1 MIIINSSNLQRHTR
15 LQDHARAELAARLEF
30 NSMQRRM
37 AGDLTDP
44 QTLAINQR
52 AIYTPDYWLEIDRT
66 AREVSEDTRGREIYD
81 DLQAVVTVQSLGK
94 TLKAYTNPGDISD
107 DVRIS
112 MDGQTPITFDQVGY
126 GGDADPIPMFTTGF
140 GVDWRD
146 MLGAMDGG
154 LDKMLDS
161 ERAKLKKFYGA
172 MNRYLLGGS
181 ANISVAG
188 FKGQGIKNHR
198 NTEKIDLASPAI
210 NLTTASADDL
220 MAFFNVRFAAVLD
233 DNNTP
238 YVDVLWVS
246 KEIRANLR
254 KPFSTAGGF
263 KEGTVEENILK
274 TCPWIKEIRTSYS
287 TENMSETGL
296 VGNEFLAYVRNKTFI
311 EIPTGQAVTITPMPR
326 LLPRQNFNNDVS
338 SAWGVQI
345 RRDGGN
351 AGVFYAGELT

>member
-1 MIIINSSNLQRHTR
+1 MIIINRENLDRHTR
-15 LQDHARAELAARLEF
+15 LQEHDQAELAARLEF
-30 NSMQRRM
+30 NAHQRRL
-37 AGDLTDP
+37 ADGVFDP
-44 QTLAINQR
+44 QTLAINAR
-52 AIYTPDYWLEIDRT
+52 AVYTPDYWLEIDRT
-66 AREVSEDTRGREIYD
+66 LRYAAEDTRGREIFD
-81 DLQAVVTVQSLGK
+81 DLQSMVTVQSLGK
-94 TLKAYTNPGDISD
+94 TLKAYTNPGDISA
-107 DVRIS
+107 DVRVS
-112 MDGQTPITFDQVGY
+112 MDGQTPITFDQAGY

-161 ERAKLKKFYGA
+161 ERAKLKKYYGA

-181 ANISVAG
+181 ENISVAG
-188 FKGQGIKNHR
+188 FKGQGLKNHR

-210 NLTTASADDL
+210 DLTTATADEL
-220 MAFFNVRFAAVLD
+220 MAFFNVRFYAVLD

-238 YVDVLWVS
+238 AVDVLWVS

-254 KPFSTAGGF
+254 KPFSASGGF

-274 TCPWIKEIRTSYS
+274 TSPWIKEIRTSYS

-296 VGNEFLAYVRNKTFI
+296 VGNEFIAYVRNKSFI
-311 EIPTGQAVTITPMPR
+311 EIPTGQAVTITPLPR
-326 LLPRQNFNNDVS
+326 LLPRQNFNNDIS
-338 SAWGVQI
+338 SAWGVQV
-345 RRDGGN
+345 RRDSGN